1 MHRSGQCK
9 KKINGGVIM
18 NTQTKQNQEDCKD
31 CYKIKCKNCGWEP
44 DEKELANVLSGKLIN
59 CPDCGSLK

>member
-1 MHRSGQCK
+1 MK
-9 KKINGGVIM
+9 N
-18 NTQTKQNQEDCKD
+18 QTKQVQEECKD

-44 DEKELANVLSGKLIN
+44 GEKELARVLSGKLTN